1 VIKMAGISAETIK
14 TEVRKLRDVLPD
26 AVVRELEGS
35 LTRVGKEKAISRE
48 QLEDIIENVKR
59 AFTSAIVEPGEA
71 VGTVAAQS
79 MGEPGTQMTLRTFH
93 YAGVAELN
101 VTLGLPRLIEILDAR
116 RTPSTALMVIY
127 LTEKLAKSRDKAR
140 AFAQEIEMTNVED
153 IVSQTETDLIN
164 MEFAVTLDRARMHQ
178 KDLTPTKVASV
189 IKEALK
195 TEVITEGN
203 KLRIKPENPTPAD
216 LRRIAVKAKAVP
228 LRGVEGINRVVVK
241 MEGNEYV
248 VYTEGSNLAD
258 ILTLPEVD
266 KTRTVTNDIREIEE
280 VLGIEAARNS
290 IINEAVKTLEEQGLD
305 VDIRHIMLVSD
316 MMTNDGEVRQIGR
329 HGVSGGKAS
338 VLARASFEVTTKHL
352 LDACIR
358 GESDRLDG
366 IIENVIAGQPIPL
379 GTGSVELVMRR
390 EEKVGSK

>member
-1 VIKMAGISAETIK
+1 MAGVSADTIK

-35 LTRVGKEKAISRE
+35 LIRVGKERAIARE
-48 QLEDIIENVKR
+48 QLDEIIESVKL
-59 AFTSAIVEPGEA
+59 AYTGAMVEPGEA

-79 MGEPGTQMTLRTFH
+79 IGEPGTQMTLRTFH

-116 RTPSTALMVIY
+116 RTPSTALMTIY
-127 LTEKLAKSRDKAR
+127 LTEKLAKNRDKAR
-140 AFAQEIEMTNVED
+140 AFAQEIEMTTVED
-153 IVSQTETDLIN
+153 VVSQTETDLIN
-164 MEFAVTLDRARMHQ
+164 MEFVVTLDRARMRQ
-178 KDLTPTKVASV
+178 KDLTPAKVASV
-189 IKEALK
+189 IKAALK
-195 TEVITEGN
+195 TEVIVEGN
-203 KLRIKPENPTPAD
+203 KLRIKPEAPTPSD
-216 LRRIAVKAKAVP
+216 LRRIAVKAKGIP

-248 VYTEGSNLAD
+248 VYTEGSNFAEILA
-258 ILTLPEVD
+258 LPEVD

-280 VLGIEAARNS
+280 VLGVEAARNA

-305 VDIRHIMLVSD
+305 VDIRHIMLVAD

-358 GESDRLDG
+358 GEADRLDG

-390 EEKVGSK
+390 GEKVGSK

>member
-1 VIKMAGISAETIK
+1 MAGISADTIK
-14 TEVRKLRDVLPD
+14 TEVRKLRNVLPD

-48 QLEDIIENVKR
+48 ELDDIIESVKR
-59 AFTSAIVEPGEA
+59 AFMSAIVEPGEA

-79 MGEPGTQMTLRTFH
+79 IGEPGTQMTLRTFH

-140 AFAQEIEMTNVED
+140 AFAQGIEMTNVED

-258 ILTLPEVD
+258 ILTLTEVD

-305 VDIRHIMLVSD
+305 VDIRHIMLVAD

>member
-1 VIKMAGISAETIK
+1 MIKMAGISAETIK

>member
-1 VIKMAGISAETIK
+1 MAGVSADTIK

-35 LTRVGKEKAISRE
+35 LIRVGKERAITRE
-48 QLEDIIENVKR
+48 QLDEIIESVKR
-59 AFTSAIVEPGEA
+59 AYTGAMVEPGEA

-79 MGEPGTQMTLRTFH
+79 IGEPGTQMTLRTFH

-116 RTPSTALMVIY
+116 RTPSTALMTIY
-127 LTEKLAKSRDKAR
+127 LTEKLAKNRDKAR
-140 AFAQEIEMTNVED
+140 AFAQEIEMTTVED
-153 IVSQTETDLIN
+153 VVSQTETDLIN
-164 MEFAVTLDRARMHQ
+164 MEFVVTLDRARMRK
-178 KDLTPTKVASV
+178 KDLTPAKVASV
-189 IKEALK
+189 IKAALK
-195 TEVITEGN
+195 TEVIVEGN
-203 KLRIKPENPTPAD
+203 KLRIKPEAPTPSD
-216 LRRIAVKAKAVP
+216 LRRIAVKAKGVP
-228 LRGVEGINRVVVK
+228 LRGVKGINRVVVK

-248 VYTEGSNLAD
+248 VYTEGSNFAD
-258 ILTLPEVD
+258 ILALPEVD

-280 VLGIEAARNS
+280 VLGVEAGRNA

-358 GESDRLDG
+358 GEADRLDG

-390 EEKVGSK
+390 GEKVGSK

>member
-1 VIKMAGISAETIK
+1 MAGISADTIK
-14 TEVRKLRDVLPD
+14 TEVRKLRNVLPD

-48 QLEDIIENVKR
+48 ELDDIIESVKR
-59 AFTSAIVEPGEA
+59 AFMSAIVEPGEA

-140 AFAQEIEMTNVED
+140 AFAQGIEMTNVED

-258 ILTLPEVD
+258 ILTLTEVD

-305 VDIRHIMLVSD
+305 VDIRHIMLVAD

>member
-1 VIKMAGISAETIK
+1 MAGVSADTIK

-35 LTRVGKEKAISRE
+35 LIRVGKERAITHE
-48 QLEDIIENVKR
+48 QLDEIIESVKR
-59 AFTSAIVEPGEA
+59 TYTGAMVEPGEA

-79 MGEPGTQMTLRTFH
+79 IGEPGTQMTLRTFH

-116 RTPSTALMVIY
+116 RTPSTALMTIY
-127 LTEKLAKSRDKAR
+127 LTEKLAKNRDKAR
-140 AFAQEIEMTNVED
+140 AFAQEIEMTTVED
-153 IVSQTETDLIN
+153 VVSQTETDLIN
-164 MEFAVTLDRARMHQ
+164 MEFVVTLDRARMHQ
-178 KDLTPTKVASV
+178 KDLTPAKVASV
-189 IKEALK
+189 IKAALK
-195 TEVITEGN
+195 TEVIVEGN
-203 KLRIKPENPTPAD
+203 KLRIKPEAPTPSD
-216 LRRIAVKAKAVP
+216 LRRISVKAKGVP
-228 LRGVEGINRVVVK
+228 LHGVEGINRVVVK

-248 VYTEGSNLAD
+248 VYTEGSNFAD
-258 ILTLPEVD
+258 ILALPEVD

-280 VLGIEAARNS
+280 VLGVEAGRNA

-305 VDIRHIMLVSD
+305 VDIRHIMLVAD

-358 GESDRLDG
+358 GEADRLDG

-390 EEKVGSK
+390 GEKVGSK